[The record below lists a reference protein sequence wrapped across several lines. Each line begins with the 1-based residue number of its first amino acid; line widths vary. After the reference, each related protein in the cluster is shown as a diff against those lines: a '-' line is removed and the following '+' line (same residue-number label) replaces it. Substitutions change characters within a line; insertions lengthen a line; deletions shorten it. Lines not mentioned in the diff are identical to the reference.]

1 MKPCFQV
8 SGENGERNSPAAAAD
23 EYPRYQSRAVPIS
36 CGAMRSI
43 DDIFSPVVHLDLNF
57 PANLCLTTFVLSLC
71 TKCIQCSRNIHSF
84 VVLPFL
90 LRFSPAFLTTEIGS
104 SVQSVGAV
112 AWHQLCRQ
120 LPHSVAVVVQRRLL
134 HAAPFR
140 YLRHA
145 TIIRRCRGV
154 RHCRTSLRFSE
165 HTAYSAQKLAL

>member
-43 DDIFSPVVHLDLNF
+43 HDIFSPVVHLDLNF

-71 TKCIQCSRNIHSF
+71 TKCIRCSRNIHSF

-90 LRFSPAFLTTEIGS
+90 LRFSPAFLTTEIDFSVSQSGGKGGMVASALPAITSLSGS
-104 SVQSVGAV
+104 RGGGGSGYYTHLSVT
-112 AWHQLCRQ
+112 C
-120 LPHSVAVVVQRRLL
+120 
-134 HAAPFR
+134 
-140 YLRHA
+140 A
-145 TIIRRCRGV
+145 TIS
-154 RHCRTSLRFSE
+154 RH
-165 HTAYSAQKLAL
+165 